1 MTTHRVKFSVLT
13 LLSACANKMS
23 SRKRSSNENIS
34 ATTPKKRAKS
44 LSNHRTPVRTSSNTS
59 SPRFRPQFDLPTNR
73 FQSQYKDGNICK
85 ITLENFMTH
94 GSLTIEPNARVN
106 LITGVNGS
114 GKSSIL
120 QAIVIGLGRNF
131 IIRHELIRLMR
142 RALEAKIDFFPN

>member
-1 MTTHRVKFSVLT
+1 
-13 LLSACANKMS
+13 MS
-23 SRKRSSNENIS
+23 SRKRPSNDNIS
-34 ATTPKKRAKS
+34 ATTPKKRAKN
-44 LSNHRTPVRTSSNTS
+44 LSNYRTPVRTSSNTS

-85 ITLENFMTH
+85 ISLENFMTH

-120 QAIVIGLGRNF
+120 QAIVIGLGKNF
-131 IIRHELIRLMR
+131 ITRHELIRFMR
-142 RALEAKIDFFPN
+142 RALEARIDFFPNFCVQTRLFKY